1 MDKAFQDLD
10 DWITLRDM
18 PNGQKRVIKAALK
31 LFSTQGFDGTS
42 TAQIAEES
50 GMSQAT
56 IFKYFKSKNDLLLF
70 IVKPL
75 IEHIL
80 PIYGK
85 EFAKQVEGRSNDI
98 TGLIHFIVTDR
109 YQFLVQNK
117 DAVIILIN
125 QVLINDDI
133 KNMLLEKIQ
142 AMKDIFMENIWNT
155 IQATGEIRDD
165 LNIEQFV
172 RLIVSQVAFY
182 FLQTQRIV
190 VKTDQA
196 QIDDDLAK
204 IEESIILTIKK

>member
-1 MDKAFQDLD
+1 MDKAFKDLD
-10 DWITLRDM
+10 DWVTLRDM

-70 IVKPL
+70 IVKPM

-80 PIYGK
+80 PVYGK
-85 EFAKQVEGRSNDI
+85 EFAAQIAGHSNDMA
-98 TGLIHFIVTDR
+98 GLIHFIVTNR

-133 KNMLLEKIQ
+133 RNMLLEKLESMQ
-142 AMKDIFMENIWNT
+142 EIFVENIWHT
-155 IQATGEIRDD
+155 IQATGEVRDD
-165 LNIEQFV
+165 LNMEQFI
-172 RLIVSQVAFY
+172 RLIASQVAFY
-182 FLQTQRIV
+182 FLQTQRIMSV
-190 VKTDQA
+190 TDPKR
-196 QIDDDLAK
+196 IDDDLTK

>member
-42 TAQIAEES
+42 TAQIATES

-70 IVKPL
+70 IVRPL

-80 PIYGK
+80 PVYGK
-85 EFAKQVEGRSNDI
+85 EFVKQLESKAN
-98 TGLIHFIVTDR
+98 TMPELIQFIVTDC

-117 DAVIILIN
+117 DAAIILIN
-125 QVLINDDI
+125 QVLISDDI
-133 KNMLLEKIQ
+133 RNMLLDKLQSMQKIFTDNVW
-142 AMKDIFMENIWNT
+142 KT
-155 IQATGEIRDD
+155 IVATGEIRDD
-165 LNIEQFV
+165 LSMDQFI
-172 RLIVSQVAFY
+172 RMIASQVAFY
-182 FLQTQRIV
+182 FLQSQRIV
-190 VKTDQA
+190 EITDQ
-196 QIDDDLAK
+196 QKIDADLT
-204 IEESIILTIKK
+204 EIIKSVILAIKK